1 MYDSKQLMVFGAF
14 GNPRKIRTGVTT
26 TVIRFKLRH
35 QMLEKGT
42 GPNAPTKKISSKEY
56 RS

>member
-1 MYDSKQLMVFGAF
+1 MYGSKQLMVFAAF

-35 QMLEKGT
+35 HALEKGT
-42 GPNAPTKKISSKEY
+42 NAPTKKISSKEY
-56 RS
+56 RP